1 MLDFKLDNLTLLP
14 RNAYAKSSVAPL
26 QTGRMRRGAASGA
39 KGDGSR
45 ATGMCIG
52 RATRLDLAMAARY
65 GALFAGLVQ
74 AAALRTFLRAL
85 FESTG

>member
-45 ATGMCIG
+45 GMCIG

-65 GALFAGLVQ
+65 GALFAGRVQ